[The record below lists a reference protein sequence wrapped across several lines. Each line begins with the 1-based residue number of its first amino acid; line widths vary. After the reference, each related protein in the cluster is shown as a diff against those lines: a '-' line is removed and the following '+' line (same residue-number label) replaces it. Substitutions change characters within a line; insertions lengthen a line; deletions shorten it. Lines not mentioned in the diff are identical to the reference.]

1 MLLLSA
7 SPQSDATPADACAR
21 CHSRSGIVRCCLQQV
36 LGRHSQPLNP
46 SHAGGRR
53 PIGPINSRRVC
64 RLVQSECTASDGRR
78 QGITGGHS
86 VWRTRPPGHRSCL
99 RRRFRSTAPIV
110 RFVFSRRRCTSDWS
124 VRPAG
129 RLLTQC
135 RMTWQLRLHHDY
147 RAPAVYHAVSR
158 WVLNSLS
165 RCDTTITIRC
175 VHPKHKWHSLPS
187 VLR

>member
-7 SPQSDATPADACAR
+7 SSRSDATPADACAR

-86 VWRTRPPGHRSCL
+86 VWRTRPPGQPSCL

-110 RFVFSRRRCTSDWS
+110 GFVFFSPTVYVWLERPSGRPSADAVSDD
-124 VRPAG
+124 V
-129 RLLTQC
+129 
-135 RMTWQLRLHHDY
+135 WQLRLHHDY
-147 RAPAVYHAVSR
+147 RAPAVYYAVSR

-175 VHPKHKWHSLPS
+175 VHKISGNWW
-187 VLR
+187 V